1 MMELQAA
8 IGRAQGGVMRTVI
21 SSIGLVAAL
30 ACAGTCIAQELPA
43 GPKVTVTMVTQLS
56 PTIPQYLRVDIPM
69 LREGIPQRSGGR
81 IEVTLQSWPERN
93 LTGPELLRVLRA
105 GQIDVG
111 GIALP
116 TVAGDAPLLD
126 IIDLAGL
133 LTSHEQGRRVAEAV
147 MPEINKELERFNV
160 RVIATYP
167 FPAQVFFCR
176 DPITSLA
183 DVKGRRVRTPG
194 GSQNDFIQAIGGQPV
209 AIGFPEVYS
218 ALERGV
224 VDCAVT
230 GTATGNG
237 ARWYEVTRHLY
248 TLPVQWGVAAYGV
261 NLAWWNRL
269 DPAVRNFLQKV
280 MTEVEDA
287 QWKLGLE
294 LTEDGIACNGGNK
307 DGCKIG
313 RLVEA
318 RPMTVTRGTE
328 ADMAALRNSLTSVV
342 LPAWVK
348 RCGDRCGET
357 YNRLVAPI
365 TGIRYEPR

>member
-1 MMELQAA
+1 MYRVFATAVALTAWTGAA
-8 IGRAQGGVMRTVI
+8 P
-21 SSIGLVAAL
+21 
-30 ACAGTCIAQELPA
+30 AQELAA
-43 GPKVTVTMVTQLS
+43 GPPVAITMVTQLS
-56 PTIPQYLRVDIPM
+56 PTIPQYTRVDIPM
-69 LREGIPQRSGGR
+69 LREELPKRSGGR
-81 IEVTLQSWPERN
+81 IQVTLASWPERN

-105 GQIDVG
+105 GQIDLG

-133 LTSHEQGRRVAEAV
+133 LSSHAMGRKVADAV

-160 RVIATYP
+160 RLIATYP

-176 DPITSLA
+176 DPIASLA
-183 DVKGRRVRTPG
+183 DVKGRRIRTPG
-194 GSQNDFIQAIGGQPV
+194 GSQNDFIQAIGAQPV

-237 ARWYEVTRHLY
+237 ARWYEVTKHLY

-261 NLAWWNRL
+261 NLSWWNKL
-269 DPAVRNFLQKV
+269 DPAVRDFLQKV
-280 MTEVEDA
+280 MTEVQEK
-287 QWKLGLE
+287 QWALGLE
-294 LTEDGIACNGGNK
+294 LTDDGIACNGGDK
-307 DGCKIG
+307 DKCKIG
-313 RLVEA
+313 RVVEN
-318 RPMTVTRGTE
+318 RPMTITRATD
-328 ADMAALRNSLTSVV
+328 ADMATLRKSLTDVV
-342 LPAWVK
+342 LPAWIK
-348 RCGDRCGET
+348 RCGAKCGET

-365 TGIRYEPR
+365 TGVKYEPK

>member
-1 MMELQAA
+1 MIRSAVLGAGLA
-8 IGRAQGGVMRTVI
+8 LVQG
-21 SSIGLVAAL
+21 VAL
-30 ACAGTCIAQELPA
+30 AQELPA
-43 GPKVTVTMVTQLS
+43 GPQVNVTMVTQLS
-56 PTIPQYLRVDIPM
+56 PTIPQYTRVDIPM

-81 IEVTLQSWPERN
+81 VQVTLASWPERN
-93 LTGPELLRVLRA
+93 LNGPELLRVLRA
-105 GQIDVG
+105 GQIDLG
-111 GIALP
+111 GIAMP

-133 LTSHEQGRRVAEAV
+133 LSSHAMGRKVAEAV
-147 MPEINKELERFNV
+147 MPEINKELERFGV
-160 RVIATYP
+160 RIIATYP

-248 TLPVQWGVAAYGV
+248 VLPVQWGIASYGV
-261 NLAWWNRL
+261 NLAWWNKL
-269 DPAVRNFLQKV
+269 DPAVRDFLQKV
-280 MTEVEDA
+280 MTEVQEK
-287 QWKLGLE
+287 QWALGLE
-294 LTEDGIACNGGNK
+294 LTEDGVACNAGQK

-313 RLVEA
+313 RVVDDK
-318 RPMTVTRGTE
+318 PMTVTRATD
-328 ADMAALRNSLTSVV
+328 ADIATLKASLTDVV

-348 RCGDRCGET
+348 RCGARCGEI
-357 YNRLVAPI
+357 YNRVVAPI
-365 TGIRYEPR
+365 TGVKYEPK

>member
-1 MMELQAA
+1 MIRQL
-8 IGRAQGGVMRTVI
+8 IGGA
-21 SSIGLVAAL
+21 AAL
-30 ACAGTCIAQELPA
+30 AFSLGPTLAQEVPA
-43 GPKVTVTMVTQLS
+43 GPPISITMVTQLS
-56 PTIPQYLRVDIPM
+56 PTIPQYTRTDIPM

-81 IEVTLQSWPERN
+81 IQVTLASWPERN
-93 LTGPELLRVLRA
+93 LNGPELLRVLRA
-105 GQIDVG
+105 GQIDLG

-133 LTSHEQGRRVAEAV
+133 LSSHEMGRKVAEAV
-147 MPEINKELERFNV
+147 MPELNKELERFGV
-160 RVIATYP
+160 KIIATYP
-167 FPAQVFFCR
+167 FPAQVFCCR

-194 GSQNDFIQAIGGQPV
+194 GSQNDFIQSIGGQPV

-237 ARWYEVTRHLY
+237 ARWYEVTKHMY
-248 TLPVQWGVAAYGV
+248 VLPVQWGVAAYGV
-261 NLAWWNRL
+261 NLAWWNKL
-269 DPAVRNFLQKV
+269 DAPVRDFLQKV
-280 MTEVEDA
+280 MNEVQEK
-287 QWKLGLE
+287 QWTLGLE
-294 LTEDGIACNGGNK
+294 LTEDGVACNAGQK

-313 RLVEA
+313 KVVEDK
-318 RPMTVTRGTE
+318 PMTITRATD
-328 ADMAALRNSLTSVV
+328 ADRATLRNALTTVV

-348 RCGDRCGET
+348 RCGERCGET
-357 YNRLVAPI
+357 YNRVVAPI
-365 TGIRYEPR
+365 TGVKYEPK

>member
-1 MMELQAA
+1 MAMFR
-8 IGRAQGGVMRTVI
+8 I
-21 SSIGLVAAL
+21 VAAAL
-30 ACAGTCIAQELPA
+30 WVVSVSAAAQAQEVPP
-43 GPKVTVTMVTQLS
+43 GPPVNVTMVTQLS
-56 PTIPQYLRVDIPM
+56 PTIPQYLRVDIPK

-81 IEVTLQSWPERN
+81 IQVTLASWPERN

-133 LTSHEQGRRVAEAV
+133 NPTLQQARAVSEAV
-147 MPEINKELERFNV
+147 MAELNRELERFNV
-160 RVIATYP
+160 RIVATYP
-167 FPAQVFFCR
+167 FPAQVLFCR
-176 DPITSLA
+176 DPVASLN
-183 DVKGRRVRTPG
+183 DLKGKRVRTPG
-194 GSQNDFIQAIGGQPV
+194 GSQNDFMQAIGAQPV
-209 AIGFPEVYS
+209 AIGFPEVYG

-269 DPAVRNFLQKV
+269 DPAVRDFLHKV
-280 MTEVEDA
+280 MLEVQEE
-287 QWKLGLE
+287 QWKMGLE
-294 LTEDGIACNGGNK
+294 LTEDGIACNAGQRE
-307 DGCKIG
+307 GCKIG
-313 RLVEA
+313 RLVEN
-318 RPMTVTRGTE
+318 RPMTVTRATP
-328 ADMAALRNSLTSVV
+328 ADMETLRALLTSVV

-348 RCGDRCGET
+348 RCGERCGET

-365 TGIRYEPR
+365 TGVRYEPR

>member
-1 MMELQAA
+1 MNRQVCL
-8 IGRAQGGVMRTVI
+8 G
-21 SSIGLVAAL
+21 VAAAGL
-30 ACAGTCIAQELPA
+30 LVCAHASLGQEVPA
-43 GPKVTVTMVTQLS
+43 GPPIAVTMVTQLS
-56 PTIPQYLRVDIPM
+56 PTIPQYTRVDIPM

-81 IEVTLQSWPERN
+81 IQVTLASWPERN
-93 LTGPELLRVLRA
+93 LSGPELLRVLRA

-133 LTSHEQGRRVAEAV
+133 LSSHEQGRKVAEAV
-147 MPEINKELERFNV
+147 MPEINRELERFGV
-160 RVIATYP
+160 RIIATYP

-183 DVKGRRVRTPG
+183 DVRGRRVRTPG
-194 GSQNDFIQAIGGQPV
+194 GSQNDFIQSIGAQPV

-261 NLAWWNRL
+261 NLAWWNKL
-269 DPAVRNFLQKV
+269 DPPVRDFLQKV
-280 MTEVEDA
+280 MTEVQEA

-294 LTEDGIACNGGNK
+294 LTDDGIACNGGQK
-307 DGCKIG
+307 DGCRIG
-313 RLVEA
+313 RLVDS
-318 RPMTVTRGTE
+318 RPMTVSPATE
-328 ADMAALRNSLTSVV
+328 ADKVTLRNALSTVV
-342 LPAWVK
+342 
-348 RCGDRCGET
+348 GET

-365 TGIRYEPR
+365 TGVRYEPR

>member
-1 MMELQAA
+1 MM
-8 IGRAQGGVMRTVI
+8 
-21 SSIGLVAAL
+21 SFGLVAAL
-30 ACAGTCIAQELPA
+30 LVAASFTAGARAQEVPPGPA
-43 GPKVTVTMVTQLS
+43 VAVTMVTQLS
-56 PTIPQYLRVDIPM
+56 PSIPQYLRVDIPR
-69 LREGIPQRSGGR
+69 LREGIPRRSGGR
-81 IEVTLQSWPERN
+81 IQVTLASWPERN

-105 GQIDVG
+105 GQIDLG

-116 TVAGDAPLLD
+116 TVAGDVPLLD

-133 LTSHEQGRRVAEAV
+133 LTSHEQGRRVAEAM
-147 MPEINKELERFNV
+147 MPEINRELERVGV
-160 RVIATYP
+160 RIIATYP

-176 DPITSLA
+176 DPIASLA
-183 DVKGRRVRTPG
+183 DLKGKRVRTPG
-194 GSQNDFIQAIGGQPV
+194 GSQNDFIQAIGAQPV
-209 AIGFPEVYS
+209 AIGFPEVYG

-269 DPAVRNFLQKV
+269 DPPVRDFLQKV
-280 MTEVEDA
+280 MTEVEA
-287 QWKLGLE
+287 EQWTLGLE
-294 LTEDGIACNGGNK
+294 LTEDGVACNAGQRE
-307 DGCKIG
+307 GCKIG
-313 RLVEA
+313 RLVES
-318 RPMTVTRGTE
+318 RPMTVTRATQ
-328 ADMAALRNSLTSVV
+328 ADMDTLRNSLTSVV

-348 RCGDRCGET
+348 RCGERCGET

>member
-1 MMELQAA
+1 MNRILGIAVALAA
-8 IGRAQGGVMRTVI
+8 CT
-21 SSIGLVAAL
+21 SAAL
-30 ACAGTCIAQELPA
+30 AQELPA
-43 GPKVTVTMVTQLS
+43 GPPVAITMVTQLS
-56 PTIPQYLRVDIPM
+56 PTIPQYTRVDIPM
-69 LREGIPQRSGGR
+69 LREELPKRSGGR
-81 IEVTLQSWPERN
+81 ISVTLASWPERN

-105 GQIDVG
+105 GQIDLG

-133 LTSHEQGRRVAEAV
+133 LTSHEMGRKVADAV
-147 MPEINKELERFNV
+147 MPELNKELERFGV
-160 RVIATYP
+160 KIIATYP

-176 DPITSLA
+176 DPIASLA

-194 GSQNDFIQAIGGQPV
+194 GSQNDFIQSIGAQPT

-218 ALERGV
+218 ALERGT

-237 ARWYEVTRHLY
+237 ARWYEVTKHLY

-261 NLAWWNRL
+261 NLAWWNKL
-269 DPAVRNFLQKV
+269 DPAVRDFLQKI
-280 MTEVEDA
+280 MTEVQEK
-287 QWKLGLE
+287 QWALGLE
-294 LTEDGIACNGGNK
+294 LTDDGIACNGGDK
-307 DGCKIG
+307 DNCKIG
-313 RLVEA
+313 RLVDN
-318 RPMTVTRGTE
+318 RPMTITRATE
-328 ADMAALRNSLTSVV
+328 ADMATLRNSLTSVV

-348 RCGDRCGET
+348 RCGEKCGET

-365 TGIRYEPR
+365 TGVKYEPK

>member
-1 MMELQAA
+1 MRNPRLAA
-8 IGRAQGGVMRTVI
+8 
-21 SSIGLVAAL
+21 VALLAGL
-30 ACAGTCIAQELPA
+30 ACPAAAQEVPS
-43 GPKVTVTMVTQLS
+43 GPQVNVTMVTQLS
-56 PTIPQYLRVDIPM
+56 PSIPQYTLVDIPM
-69 LREGIPQRSGGR
+69 LREGIPRRSGGR
-81 IEVTLQSWPERN
+81 IQVTLASWPERN

-126 IIDLAGL
+126 IMDLAGL
-133 LTSHEQGRRVAEAV
+133 NTSTEQARKVSDA
-147 MPEINKELERFNV
+147 MIPELNRELERFGV
-160 RVIATYP
+160 RIVATYP

-183 DVKGRRVRTPG
+183 DLKGKRVRTPG
-194 GSQNDFIQAIGGQPV
+194 GSQNDFVQSIGAQPV

-261 NLAWWNRL
+261 NLSWWNRL
-269 DPAVRNFLQKV
+269 DPPVRDFLQKV
-280 MTEVEDA
+280 MLEVQEQ
-287 QWKLGLE
+287 QWKQGTE
-294 LTEDGIACNGGNK
+294 LTEDGIACNAGRK
-307 DGCKIG
+307 EGCRIG
-313 RLVEA
+313 KVVEDK
-318 RPMTVTRGTE
+318 PMTVTRATPADTE
-328 ADMAALRNSLTSVV
+328 TLRTALTTVV

-348 RCGDRCGET
+348 RCGERCGET

>member
-1 MMELQAA
+1 MYRVFATAVAL
-8 IGRAQGGVMRTVI
+8 TVWP
-21 SSIGLVAAL
+21 VAAP
-30 ACAGTCIAQELPA
+30 AQELAA
-43 GPKVTVTMVTQLS
+43 GPPVAITMVTQLS
-56 PTIPQYLRVDIPM
+56 PTIPQYTRVDIPM
-69 LREGIPQRSGGR
+69 LREELPKRSGGR
-81 IEVTLQSWPERN
+81 ISVTLASWPERN

-105 GQIDVG
+105 GQIDLG

-133 LTSHEQGRRVAEAV
+133 LSSHEMGRKVADAV

-160 RVIATYP
+160 RLIATYP

-176 DPITSLA
+176 DPIASLA
-183 DVKGRRVRTPG
+183 DVKGRRIRTPG
-194 GSQNDFIQAIGGQPV
+194 GSQNDFIQAIGAQPV

-237 ARWYEVTRHLY
+237 ARWYEVTKHLY

-261 NLAWWNRL
+261 NLSWWNKL
-269 DPAVRNFLQKV
+269 DPPVRDFLQKV
-280 MTEVEDA
+280 MTEVQEK
-287 QWKLGLE
+287 QWALGLE
-294 LTEDGIACNGGNK
+294 LTDDGIACNGGDK
-307 DGCKIG
+307 DKCKIG
-313 RLVEA
+313 RVVEN
-318 RPMTVTRGTE
+318 RPMTITRATD
-328 ADMAALRNSLTSVV
+328 ADMATLRKSLTDVV
-342 LPAWVK
+342 LPAWIK
-348 RCGDRCGET
+348 RCGAKCGET

-365 TGIRYEPR
+365 TGVKYEPK